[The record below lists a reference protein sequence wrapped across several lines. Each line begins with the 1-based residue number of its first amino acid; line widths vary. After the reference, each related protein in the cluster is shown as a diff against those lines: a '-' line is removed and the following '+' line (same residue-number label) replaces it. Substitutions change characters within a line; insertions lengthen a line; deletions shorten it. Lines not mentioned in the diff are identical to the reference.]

1 MSGEFTDS
9 RIMSGDL
16 KKKKKLILNIA
27 DVKLCL
33 YAKARDV

>member
-16 KKKKKLILNIA
+16 KKKKLILNIA